1 MNYARISDR
10 PVSTQKKVLMR
21 KKLSW
26 GAQSIREFCQT
37 HSVSISVDPSTK
49 KGTATIEE
57 HGV

>member
-10 PVSTQKKVLMR
+10 PFSTQKKVLMS
-21 KKLSW
+21 KKLSAT
-26 GAQSIREFCQT
+26 AQSIRRFCQT